1 MAYDKRQGDFT
12 YRIAGENVVITGYDG
27 RADELEIPALIEE
40 KPIMTIGKKAFLS
53 CKSLLKVTLP
63 ETIEVMEEWAF
74 AYCSSLQSV
83 VLPKKKIEFGKG
95 VFFHC
100 NSLQEI
106 RAVEF
111 EEDTVERGGEVGN
124 IQDATVED
132 VQNHL
137 HPWELLGV
145 VPVLMD
151 AEYLLTPWEAEETHW
166 IEKWDARML
175 NILNAEDGE
184 GYSKVV
190 LCGEE
195 DLSASY
201 EEFVEKKRQMKAQ
214 LAFIRLMNPYCLK
227 AEIEQQLLTYV
238 RTHTKNCESEA
249 AWEIAKQHGDEKI
262 YFEIFA
268 ETGCLSEENF
278 DAVLEDLGQY
288 HAEMKAYFIRYK
300 ENYMKKEDFFDS
312 LSLDF

>member
-12 YRIAGENVVITGYDG
+12 YRISGEDVTITGYDG
-27 RADELEIPALIEE
+27 RVDEVEIPAFIEE
-40 KPIMTIGKKAFLS
+40 KPVTKIGKKAFLS
-53 CKSLLKVTLP
+53 CKSLLKIILP
-63 ETIEVMEEWAF
+63 ETIEILEEWAF

-83 VLPKKKIEFGKG
+83 VLPKKKMEFGKG

-106 RAVEF
+106 HAVKG
-111 EEDTVERGGEVGN
+111 EENVENMQKE
-124 IQDATVED
+124 
-132 VQNHL
+132 L
-137 HPWELLGV
+137 HPWKLLGV

-166 IEKWDARML
+166 VEKWDARMR
-175 NILNAEDGE
+175 NILTAEDGE

-214 LAFIRLMNPYCLK
+214 LAFIRLMNPYCLN
-227 AEIEQQLLTYV
+227 AEIEQQLLNYV

-249 AWEIAKQHGDEKI
+249 AWEVAKQHGDEKA
-262 YFEIFA
+262 YFEIFT
-268 ETGCLSEENF
+268 ETGCLTEENF

-288 HAEMKAYFIRYK
+288 HAEMKAYFMRYK
-300 ENYMKKEDFFDS
+300 ENSMKQEDFFDS

>member
-1 MAYDKRQGDFT
+1 MAYDKRQGNLT
-12 YRIAGENVVITGYDG
+12 YRIVGESVMVTGYDG
-27 RADELEIPALIEE
+27 KSDELEIPAFIEE
-40 KPIMTIGKKAFLS
+40 QPVKKIGKKAFLS
-53 CKSLLKVTLP
+53 CKNLLKVTLP
-63 ETIEVMEEWAF
+63 ETIEVLEEWAF
-74 AYCSSLQSV
+74 AYCSNLQSV
-83 VLPKKKIEFGKG
+83 KLPKKKLEFGKG

-106 RAVEF
+106 RTVHCKKAVT
-111 EEDTVERGGEVGN
+111 DCGGKDSESQKENVDKKQGN
-124 IQDATVED
+124 
-132 VQNHL
+132 L
-137 HPWELLGV
+137 HPWKLLGV

-151 AEYLLTPWEAEETHW
+151 AEYLLTPWEAETEHW

-175 NILNAEDGE
+175 NILNTDDGD

-201 EEFVEKKRQMKAQ
+201 EEFVEKKRQMKVR
-214 LAFIRLMNPYCLK
+214 LAFIRLMNPYNLSE
-227 AEIEQQLLTYV
+227 EIEEKLLNFV
-238 RTHTKNCESEA
+238 REHTKGCESEA
-249 AWEIAKQHGDEKI
+249 AWEVVKQHGDEKS
-262 YFEIFA
+262 YFEIFT
-268 ETGCLSEENF
+268 ETGCLSKENF

-300 ENYMKKEDFFDS
+300 EEHMKKEDFFDS

>member
-27 RADELEIPALIEE
+27 RADELEIPASIEE
-40 KPIMTIGKKAFLS
+40 KTIMTIGKKAFLS

-83 VLPKKKIEFGKG
+83 VLPKKKMEFGKG

-106 RAVEF
+106 R
-111 EEDTVERGGEVGN
+111 TVEVEENAVNYGGKVGD
-124 IQDATVED
+124 IRDATVED
-132 VQNHL
+132 AQNHL
-137 HPWELLGV
+137 HPWKLLGV

-249 AWEIAKQHGDEKI
+249 AWEVTKQHGDEKI